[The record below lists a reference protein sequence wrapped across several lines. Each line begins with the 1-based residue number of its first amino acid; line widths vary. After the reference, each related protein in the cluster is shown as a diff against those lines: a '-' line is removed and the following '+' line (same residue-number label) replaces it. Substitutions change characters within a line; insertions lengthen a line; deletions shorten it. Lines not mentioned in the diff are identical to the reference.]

1 MCTQAT
7 TYFPS
12 LRAVVCIGDGIYA
25 CMKSIWLVAVFF
37 FLKKS
42 FASCS
47 LYSASYLPCLQTVHP
62 IVHAVSYFLRGM
74 QGDLENICHCLEH
87 TEWLAYFSH
96 NSEVPALKLS
106 SGLFVHGAHMQVSFK
121 QDSKLSSYMTGC
133 LCICGFSGIRDNY
146 YAHLLCLTTITQIII
161 INVFCVHV
169 HADGFRRFCV

>member
-7 TYFPS
+7 AYFPS
-12 LRAVVCIGDGIYA
+12 LRAVVCIGDGIYLRLYEKHLA
-25 CMKSIWLVAVFF
+25 CGIFF
-37 FLKKS
+37 KKS

-47 LYSASYLPCLQTVHP
+47 LYSTSYLPCLQTVHP

-106 SGLFVHGAHMQVSFK
+106 SGLFVHGSHLQVSFK

-133 LCICGFSGIRDNY
+133 LCICALPFSGIR
-146 YAHLLCLTTITQIII
+146 IIMLI
-161 INVFCVHV
+161 CYV
-169 HADGFRRFCV
+169 